1 MMANHRWRAATE
13 RTVAVD
19 RTSVASYDPGRFLT
33 KLRFCPTDG
42 AMRTAVSLFAIT
54 VVSVGCFRSTLGD
67 EPGPKQPAAVTAS
80 TRQYVVA
87 CWVVSDNPNEL
98 SFAVPKVTA
107 WDGVKASISDTS
119 QCPFVVAVK
128 TEGGVDTPVKQS
140 ITEGTTLEMT
150 VRGHGDD
157 KAILDLTVELC
168 SAKDAPSENGRSVR
182 VSFEKGRLIE
192 CVSLGKKTKA
202 PMHGW
207 SIEVVVK
214 AISADGTESTS
225 APEVPAADRAT
236 TIRTA
241 TGGNR
246 RPSSRANRQR

>member
-13 RTVAVD
+13 RKVAVD
-19 RTSVASYDPGRFLT
+19 RTGVASYDPGRFLA

-80 TRQYVVA
+80 TRQYVVE
-87 CWVVSDNPNEL
+87 CKIVSDDPKEL
-98 SFAVPKVTA
+98 SFTVPKVTA

-128 TEGGVDTPVKQS
+128 TEDGLDTPVTQS
-140 ITEGTTLEMT
+140 ITEGTTVEMT

-168 SAKDAPSENGRSVR
+168 SAKDAPSKNGRSVR
-182 VSFEKGRLIE
+182 VSFEKGRVIE
-192 CVSLGKKTKA
+192 CVSLGKKVKA
-202 PMHGW
+202 PMQGW

-214 AISADGTESTS
+214 AVPDNGMPAVS
-225 APEVPAADRAT
+225 APDATAADQAT
-236 TIRTA
+236 AVRTA